1 MSGKSVLSSIIIL
14 ATTLQVMSYSVK
26 VSPEYITVD
35 VGTDAVTFTCTIKL
49 GLFEI
54 TSENT
59 MIIWWKENARIANN
73 DMVLGNSSKYSVNGV
88 SSSENNYMQSLQVND
103 IEETDHG
110 IYTCT
115 LLFPT
120 KPPDNIKLST
130 LIIRN
135 LIPQPFCSTTS
146 GEPGRQIVCTSSPS
160 DPQITL
166 TWIDNTGGRVL
177 TSQAQLTFN
186 ETLLLSYTISIESS
200 NQWFTCRATSTRS
213 TDTKECVIGY
223 QTSMTTS
230 KLTSSGISQSK
241 GTHGIPTTISISSIS
256 QSTEE
261 RHDIATTISQDQLSE
276 KENLSSGQNNN
287 TVIAILSIIGAVGI
301 LVSVVL
307 SCYIFT
313 TSRKNNGNGNVD
325 RDRNRNENGNGN
337 ENESENNEDDGYENP
352 IQVTDGEYM
361 DPVANIPNHYQLLNI

>member
-26 VSPEYITVD
+26 LSPEYITVD

-49 GLFEI
+49 GLFET

-59 MIIWWKENARIANN
+59 MIIWWKDN

-88 SSSENNYMQSLQVND
+88 SSSENNYTQSLQVND

-115 LLFPT
+115 LLFP
-120 KPPDNIKLST
+120 KYPPDNIKLST

-135 LIPQPFCSTTS
+135 LIPQPICSTTS
-146 GEPGRQIVCTSSPS
+146 GEPGQQIVCTSSPS

-166 TWIDNTGGRVL
+166 TWIDNTGGVL
-177 TSQAQLTFN
+177 TSQSQLTFN
-186 ETLLLSYTISIESS
+186 ETLSLSYTISIESS

-213 TDTKECVIGY
+213 ADTKECVIGY
-223 QTSMTTS
+223 QTSMTSSRAVTS
-230 KLTSSGISQSK
+230 FHPRQKLTSSGISQSK
-241 GTHGIPTTISISSIS
+241 GTHGIPTTISIS
-256 QSTEE
+256 
-261 RHDIATTISQDQLSE
+261 
-276 KENLSSGQNNN
+276 GQNNN
-287 TVIAILSIIGAVGI
+287 TVIAIWSIIGAVGI

-313 TSRKNNGNGNVD
+313 TSRQNNRNGNVD
-325 RDRNRNENGNGN
+325 RDRNRNENEYQVING
-337 ENESENNEDDGYENP
+337 D
-352 IQVTDGEYM
+352 M
-361 DPVANIPNHYQLLNI
+361 DVVANSPNHYQLLNMKF